1 MNSGSWTIISS
12 DIIRRIGFNAA
23 VGILPIGAS
32 ISIGFKNVNCFIKEK
47 QSVNS
52 EIKYMKALVNKSFTI
67 EHKPGKGGW
76 HYAIIPDIPVKY
88 KNQQGLV
95 RVKGF
100 IDTYEVRQFN
110 LLPVKTGEMMLVL
123 KASLRKSINKKAGD
137 KVHVK
142 LFWDE
147 SKVEIPADVLDSLL
161 QSEEAYTFFLTLTES
176 NKKYY
181 IDWIADAKTL
191 DTKVTRIVKM
201 IQQLEHKRKFWDWP
215 SRG

>member
-1 MNSGSWTIISS
+1 
-12 DIIRRIGFNAA
+12 
-23 VGILPIGAS
+23 
-32 ISIGFKNVNCFIKEK
+32 
-47 QSVNS
+47 
-52 EIKYMKALVNKSFTI
+52 MKALVNKSFTI
-67 EHKPGKGGW
+67 EHKPEKGGW
-76 HYAIIPDIPVKY
+76 HYVIIPGIPVKY

-137 KVHVK
+137 SVHVK

-181 IDWIADAKTL
+181 IDWITDAKTL

-201 IQQLEHKRKFWDWP
+201 IQQLERKRKFWDWP
-215 SRG
+215 ARS